1 MLKNYFLFSVVSGS
15 LLFTSAAFSQEED
28 PSCMPPPKKAQKYI
42 DAGDAAKTPQE
53 ASENYQKAI
62 DAAPDNA
69 ACYFAF
75 GKYAYDMGM
84 EYFKTQPNPDLG
96 ERSFAKAE
104 VMLKNAVEY
113 CDDYNSEMLYLLGV
127 INYSQSEMEDA
138 TRWFEKFVAYKHSD
152 NSRYGENY
160 AKQLADVKEVLGELK
175 DEQEMLSTTV
185 PFNPKMVPNVSSR
198 EWDEYFP
205 MISPDNEMMF
215 FTRKVDR
222 KNLGDM
228 VSNWKEEFTIA
239 KRNGAVGCI
248 CDSMIRDC
256 RRIMEM
262 EFPIFCGGIR
272 PLDSLGRGRVMAY
285 DVPVRCGDVIVKP
298 GELIFSDFDGVV
310 VIPNEVEDK
319 VLELAHEKV
328 FKENES
334 RRDLLNGDSLR
345 VVYDRYGVL

>member
-1 MLKNYFLFSVVSGS
+1 MTEFKLASDEEKFRWIKDNLYVAIVCDVLDILGYR
-15 LLFTSAAFSQEED
+15 SQAMHQRLRPLDADNCTIVGRARTYRWMETDYIEYED
-28 PSCMPPPKKAQKYI
+28 PYGLEIEAVDSLKKG
-42 DAGDAAKTPQE
+42 DVVVHSTDFAGT
-53 ASENYQKAI
+53 N
-62 DAAPDNA
+62 AP
-69 ACYFAF
+69 
-75 GKYAYDMGM
+75 
-84 EYFKTQPNPDLG
+84 
-96 ERSFAKAE
+96 
-104 VMLKNAVEY
+104 
-113 CDDYNSEMLYLLGV
+113 
-127 INYSQSEMEDA
+127 
-138 TRWFEKFVAYKHSD
+138 W
-152 NSRYGENY
+152 
-160 AKQLADVKEVLGELK
+160 GEL
-175 DEQEMLSTTV
+175 MS
-185 PFNPKMVPNVSSR
+185 
-198 EWDEYFP
+198 
-205 MISPDNEMMF
+205 
-215 FTRKVDR
+215 
-222 KNLGDM
+222 
-228 VSNWKEEFTIA
+228 TIA